1 MIRDRLQPVLD
12 WLKRAVTR
20 PRDELTAWQ
29 TRARFT
35 YDLGR
40 YGIEQLKEDRAGH
53 MAAALAFRTL
63 FAMLPVL
70 VVSSVIFKGLRGV
83 DRLKELVGDL
93 ISGFG
98 LDQVTVIPAE
108 VPGEETPEAVSL
120 GAWLEEIVVQV
131 GDLNLETLGW
141 IGVAVMVYAAIAMM
155 VTIENCFNTIYRA
168 PEGRSWLRRLPT
180 YWTILTL
187 GPLTIG
193 LIFFFDNNVE
203 QAIQATAVWPWVVTV
218 VKVVWGVAVLWLFM
232 LGVYVLIPHTHVAW
246 RPAMIGAGVAA
257 VLLQI
262 GKVGMVA
269 YIENALTLSY
279 LYGTVGLVPILML
292 WVYVMWLFIL
302 FGLEVA
308 ATLQTLGGRRR
319 LEEMERKRKR
329 TGMIEPASI
338 LLVMEAIAEAFQQ
351 SKPVA
356 IRSIAE
362 DTSIPET
369 TVSAMVDRLAT
380 AGVVHRLDRDDA
392 SVTLACPSE
401 QISAERLIEIGFS
414 MVDETTGE
422 RKSLILEKLRDVQ
435 KGLASK
441 TTLAGLLGSKSGEPA
456 LAASNQ
462 VSST

>member
-1 MIRDRLQPVLD
+1 MIRDRIQPVLE

-20 PRDELTAWQ
+20 PREELTEWQ

-40 YGIEQLKEDRAGH
+40 YGVQQLKEDRAGH

-63 FAMLPVL
+63 FALLPVL
-70 VVSSVIFKGLRGV
+70 VVSSVIFKGVRGV
-83 DRLKELVGDL
+83 DRLKELVGDM
-93 ISGFG
+93 ITGFG
-98 LDQVTVIPAE
+98 LDQVTVIPAD
-108 VPGEETPEAVSL
+108 VPGEAAPEAVSL
-120 GAWLEEIVVQV
+120 GAWLEEIIVQV

-141 IGVAVMVYAAIAMM
+141 IGLAVMIYAAVAMM

-193 LIFFFDNNVE
+193 LLFFFDNNVE
-203 QAIQATAVWPWVVTV
+203 QALQSISIWPWLVTV
-218 VKVVWGVAVLWLFM
+218 IKAGWGIAVLWLFM
-232 LGVYVLIPHTHVAW
+232 LGVYMLIPHTHVSW
-246 RPAMIGAGVAA
+246 KPAMIGAGIAA
-257 VLLQI
+257 VLLQL
-262 GKVGMVA
+262 GKVGMVI
-269 YIENALTLSY
+269 YINNALSLSY

-329 TGMIEPASI
+329 TGMIEPAAI
-338 LLVMEAIAEAFQQ
+338 LLVMEQIAESFQK
-351 SKPVA
+351 SKPIA
-356 IRSIAE
+356 IRAVAE
-362 DTSIPET
+362 EISIPET
-369 TVSAMVDRLAT
+369 TVAAMVDRLVE
-380 AGVVHRLDRDDA
+380 AGLIHRLDRDDA
-392 SVTLACPSE
+392 SVTLACPPE
-401 QISAERLIEIGFS
+401 QISAERLMDVGFS
-414 MVDETTGE
+414 MVDETTGD
-422 RKSLILEKLRDVQ
+422 RKSPIIKRLREVQ
-435 KGLASK
+435 KGLAAE
-441 TTLAGLLGSKSGEPA
+441 TTLANLLRLPQPESA
-456 LAASNQ
+456 VASADQ